1 MFVVDYK
8 RKQAVQNAL
17 RAGQLPP
24 EKKKQSIPPQMR
36 SRALREAAATPQEAI
51 EMAATAMAATATA
64 ATATAATAT
73 AATATTATATT
84 VTATAATATTIQK
97 VITLFKKIFLPFS
110 ETHFYWFNNS

>member
-51 EMAATAMAATATA
+51 EMAATA
-64 ATATAATAT
+64 T

>member
-51 EMAATAMAATATA
+51 EMAATATA
-64 ATATAATAT
+64 ATATAA
-73 AATATTATATT
+73 
-84 VTATAATATTIQK
+84 TATAATATTIQK

>member
-51 EMAATAMAATATA
+51 EMAATATA

-84 VTATAATATTIQK
+84 ATATAATATTIQK

>member
-24 EKKKQSIPPQMR
+24 EKKKQLIPPQMR

-51 EMAATAMAATATA
+51 EMAATA
-64 ATATAATAT
+64 TAATAT

-84 VTATAATATTIQK
+84 ATATAATATTIQK

>member
-51 EMAATAMAATATA
+51 EMAATA
-64 ATATAATAT
+64 TAATAT

-84 VTATAATATTIQK
+84 ATETAATATTIQK

>member
-51 EMAATAMAATATA
+51 EMAATA
-64 ATATAATAT
+64 T

-84 VTATAATATTIQK
+84 VTAMAATATTIQK